1 MKTKKFLLI
10 ITALSC
16 MLTMSACNKK
26 QDGTD
31 TDNVSRE
38 TTASKAAE
46 NSSETTVID
55 VFSELK
61 VSFEG
66 GNGEG
71 KIICEYT
78 GDNEFIKYDVK
89 FKGEGDGGYTN
100 GDTAVVKLDYSDYR
114 AENANVFFKEKEKEY
129 TVEGLCGVIL
139 NSDGYDFS
147 ECNKILEEQIFD
159 KGRIDSKFKI
169 SDLDIGNTFWTA
181 YVDGELENA
190 FWEILSAEYEPIKG
204 KFFIPEYSS
213 KVSNDYFLFY
223 KATILCERI
232 DGDFNVNP
240 NTKYAVGDTKEW
252 TFLISEETHNVFV
265 EKDSNIVKVN
275 PEAYSITAY
284 GGGMV
289 DVMSMG
295 KIYGMA
301 YDDEY
306 NNNFDEYFEKTI
318 GFLMRGD
325 FYDIEIE

>member
-66 GNGEG
+66 ENGEG

-78 GDNEFIKYDVK
+78 GDNEFIKNDVK
-89 FKGEGDGGYTN
+89 FKGEEAGGYTN

-129 TVEGLCGVIL
+129 TVEGLWGVIL
-139 NSDGYDFS
+139 SADGYDFS
-147 ECNKILEEQIFD
+147 ECNKALAERLLDKERSDSQDNIKMFD
-159 KGRIDSKFKI
+159 V
-169 SDLDIGNTFWTA
+169 GNTFWTA
-181 YVDGELENA
+181 YIDGESEHA
-190 FWEILSAEYEPIKG
+190 SWKIISAKYEPIQG

-213 KVSNDYFLFY
+213 KISNDYFIFY
-223 KATILCERI
+223 KATLLCERI
-232 DGDFNVNP
+232 EDDYGISSESQ
-240 NTKYAVGDTKEW
+240 YAVGDTKEW
-252 TFLISEETHNVFV
+252 NFVICEDTHNVFV
-265 EKDSNIVKVN
+265 EKNSNIVKAD
-275 PEAYSITAY
+275 PEAYRMTAY
-284 GGGMV
+284 GGGSI
-289 DVMSMG
+289 DVMSRWSV
-295 KIYGMA
+295 YGMGLNSET
-301 YDDEY
+301 EY
-306 NNNFDEYFEKTI
+306 HDNFDEFFEKI
-318 GFLMRGD
+318 SRLHQGE
-325 FYDIEIE
+325 FYDIEI